1 MYLYIYIILYK
12 LYLYLAGK
20 NALLSRGRGRTR
32 ETSSSSSAAAL
43 GDAREIDEQGAVV
56 TAAAGARA
64 KEKAT
69 LAHTE
74 LAFARRRKN
83 GLLRS

>member
-1 MYLYIYIILYK
+1 V
-12 LYLYLAGK
+12 
-20 NALLSRGRGRTR
+20 
-32 ETSSSSSAAAL
+32 
-43 GDAREIDEQGAVV
+43 AVA
-56 TAAAGARA
+56 AAAGARA

>member
-1 MYLYIYIILYK
+1 
-12 LYLYLAGK
+12 
-20 NALLSRGRGRTR
+20 LSST
-32 ETSSSSSAAAL
+32 AAAL
-43 GDAREIDEQGAVV
+43 GDAREIVEQRAEAVAAA
-56 TAAAGARA
+56 AAAGARA